1 MYQDG
6 LLSSKSILVTGGGSG
21 LGLSMA
27 AKFASLGATV
37 HICGRNLEKL
47 HHAKLEINQKLE
59 DAKVEIHQ
67 CDVQER
73 GYVEKMM
80 ETIWSNSPLDTLVNC
95 AAANF
100 IARTETMS
108 SRAVNA
114 IIHPTLYGPLNCT
127 LEAGKRWIDA
137 RKQGCVLSILST
149 SAFTGR
155 AYTVPSAMAK
165 AAVLAMTRSLA
176 VEWGSKNIRMVAIA
190 PGPIP
195 TEAASA
201 RLRPNKG
208 LQSLED
214 KIPVGRVGLPEELA
228 DLATF
233 LISDQAAFVNG
244 ECVALDGGMH
254 LRSSGAED
262 LLAWSET
269 DWQAIHPKK

>member
-1 MYQDG
+1 MYQNE

-21 LGLSMA
+21 LGLAMA

-37 HICGRNLEKL
+37 HICGRNLDKL
-47 HHAKLEINQKLE
+47 NQANREICQELGE
-59 DAKVEIHQ
+59 AKVQIHQ

-73 GYVEKMM
+73 GQVEKMM
-80 ETIWSNSPLDTLVNC
+80 EAIWATSPIDTLVNC

-114 IIHPTLYGPLNCT
+114 IIQPTLYGPLNCT
-127 LEAGKRWIDA
+127 LEAGKRWILEG
-137 RKQGCVLSILST
+137 KLGCVLSILST

-155 AYTVPSAMAK
+155 AFTVPSAMAK
-165 AAVLAMTRSLA
+165 AAVLAMTKSLA
-176 VEWGSKNIRMVAIA
+176 VEWGSKGIRMVAIA

-195 TEAASA
+195 TEGATT
-201 RLRPNKG
+201 RLRPNTG
-208 LQSLED
+208 LHSLED
-214 KIPVGRVGLPEELA
+214 QIPSGRVGHPDELA
-228 DLATF
+228 NLATF

-262 LLAWSET
+262 LLAWTAS
-269 DWQAIHPKK
+269 DWEAIRPQK

>member
-37 HICGRNLEKL
+37 HICGRSLEKL
-47 HHAKLEINQKLE
+47 HHAKIEISQKLG

-73 GYVEKMM
+73 GHVEKMM
-80 ETIWSNSPLDTLVNC
+80 ESIWANSPLDTLVNC

-114 IIHPTLYGPLNCT
+114 IIQPTLYGPLNCT
-127 LEAGKRWIDA
+127 LEAGKRWIEG
-137 RKQGCVLSILST
+137 RKPGCVLSILST

-155 AYTVPSAMAK
+155 AFTVPSAMAK
-165 AAVLAMTRSLA
+165 AAVLAMTKSLA

-195 TEAASA
+195 TEGASA
-201 RLRPNKG
+201 RLRPNSG

-214 KIPVGRVGLPEELA
+214 QIPVGRVGRPEELA

-262 LLAWSET
+262 LLAWSEA
-269 DWQAIHPKK
+269 DWQAIRPKK